1 MARIA
6 DRYLRRFQGGGR
18 RLGRARLKIMW
29 DGMTLIPGRDCGECT
44 VCCVAPSINKPEIQK
59 LSGARCRH
67 CIGGGCSIYETR
79 PPVCRSFYCAW
90 RTVDIFGD
98 DWRPDKS
105 GVLAYVETEGI
116 SDSFDLST
124 GIGLMLV
131 GNPLKIV
138 RQKYFQDFVMTGVMN
153 SVPLFLSLPGP
164 RGYQAA
170 TVSLNTEQM
179 LDAIARGTVKDAL
192 EAVVKILRGWDFQ
205 PAAITHSGNDVSSAE
220 E

>member
-1 MARIA
+1 
-6 DRYLRRFQGGGR
+6 
-18 RLGRARLKIMW
+18 
-29 DGMTLIPGRDCGECT
+29 MTLIPGRECGDCT

-59 LSGARCRH
+59 VSGSACRH
-67 CIGGGCSIYETR
+67 CVGGGCAIYDSR
-79 PPVCRSFYCAW
+79 PPVCRGFYCAW
-90 RTVDIFGD
+90 RTVDIFSD

-116 SDSFDLST
+116 SEDFDLST

-138 RQKYFQDFVMTGVMN
+138 RQRWFQDFVVTGVT
-153 SVPLFLSLPGP
+153 SSIPLFLSLPGP

-179 LDAIARGTVKDAL
+179 VEAVSRGLVKDGL
-192 EAVVKILRGWDFQ
+192 EAALKNLRGWDFQ
-205 PAAITHSGNDVSSAE
+205 PAVITHSGNDVST
-220 E
+220 